1 MKALIYMQNMQAERK
16 YYAIM
21 LNDSSEPEKF
31 VFPHYLRNLF
41 LAQKTVL
48 ANFLFCACVYE
59 GLR

>member
-1 MKALIYMQNMQAERK
+1 MQNMQAERK
-16 YYAIM
+16 YYGIM

-41 LAQKTVL
+41 LAQKIVL

-59 GLR
+59 GLG